1 MTTRTAVS
9 DATGAEAV
17 DWVTLEREIK
27 GRLRGWMTDEDDVSD
42 LAQDCLTKVW
52 LKGGTFSGRSRF
64 SSWLYSIV
72 RNEFLSWIRKRDLH
86 ERAGRQWLAEHARP
100 PRRDLAETT
109 TDRLAVAKLMG
120 RLGALDRC
128 ILELRYVDDRTSM
141 DIGRQLDL
149 APSSVRCRMTR
160 MRVDFAALEA

>member
-1 MTTRTAVS
+1 MTRTAITHG
-9 DATGAEAV
+9 TGAERV
-17 DWVTLEREIK
+17 DWVALDEEIRR
-27 GRLRGWMTDEDDVSD
+27 RLRTWVTDEDDVSD

-52 LKGGTFSGRSRF
+52 LKGSTFSGRSKF

-72 RNEFLSWIRKRDLH
+72 RNEFLSWVRRREVH
-86 ERAGRQWLAEHARP
+86 ARAGRHWLAEHVRP
-100 PRRDLAETT
+100 SRRDLADTT
-109 TDRLAVAKLMG
+109 TDRLAVAKLLS

-149 APSSVRCRMTR
+149 APSSVRCRITR
-160 MRVDFAALEA
+160 VRDGFAALDV